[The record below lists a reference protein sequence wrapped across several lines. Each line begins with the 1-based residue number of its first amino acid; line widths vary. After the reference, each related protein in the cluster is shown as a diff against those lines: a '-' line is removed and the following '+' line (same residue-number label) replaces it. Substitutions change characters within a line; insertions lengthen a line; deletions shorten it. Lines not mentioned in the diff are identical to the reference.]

1 MQTSYIRFGRRY
13 SIPSTAQVLDELKS
27 GYVAGYVP
35 ISQGYKK
42 LRRTKQRLTA
52 MATHEEQTPELDRW
66 ENEGGALRSR
76 KDDANQTSASRG
88 GPGTRPAINPRR
100 AQPNPLPAAIPAS
113 APKEIR

>member
-42 LRRTKQRLTA
+42 APAHKTEADGHGNTQKLT
-52 MATHEEQTPELDRW
+52 PDLDRR
-66 ENEGGALRSR
+66 ENEGGALRPR
-76 KDDANQTSASRG
+76 KDDATQTSASHDR
-88 GPGTRPAINPRR
+88 PGKRSAISLRR
-100 AQPNPLPAAIPAS
+100 AEPNPLPAAVPAS